1 MGIFDNSKKEKRFV
15 EVYSEDHAGMDWL
28 RIYQDKQTGV
38 QYLWKQQG
46 SGGGIC
52 PLLDKDGKPLINDSG
67 E

>member
-1 MGIFDNSKKEKRFV
+1 
-15 EVYSEDHAGMDWL
+15 MDWF
-28 RIYQDKQTGV
+28 RIYRDKQTGV